1 MRAIDLVKGGGS
13 MSSYNEYLY
22 IDFEN
27 VQDVNVKFIK
37 ETTKVKIIVGQDQ
50 KNIPFD
56 LVTKT
61 QKFGDS
67 VEWIKVEGKGKN
79 ALDFFIAFYIGKA
92 SATEKDKK
100 FTIYSKDTGYD
111 PLIEHLR
118 SKRIDA
124 KRIVSFQE
132 LEKIEQPKAAD
143 PNFMKAIELLS
154 TMKSIGRPKRR
165 KTLSSFIGPRL
176 IGVKQ
181 NEINNIIEELF
192 IKKYVYEENGII
204 KYSLPK
210 LMKK

>member
-1 MRAIDLVKGGGS
+1 

-56 LVTKT
+56 LVAKT

-67 VEWIKVEGKGKN
+67 VEWIRVEGKGKN
-79 ALDFFIAFYIGKA
+79 ALDFFIAFYLGKA

-118 SKRIDA
+118 SKKIDA

-132 LEKIEQPKAAD
+132 LEKMEQPKTAD

-176 IGVKQ
+176 IGIKQ

-210 LMKK
+210 LIKK

>member
-1 MRAIDLVKGGGS
+1 MIP
-13 MSSYNEYLY
+13 YNEYLY

-27 VQDVNVKFIK
+27 VQDVNVKYIK

-56 LVTKT
+56 LVSKT
-61 QKFGDS
+61 QKYGDS

-111 PLIEHLR
+111 PLIEHLK
-118 SKRIDA
+118 SKKIDA
-124 KRIVSFQE
+124 RRIVSFQE
-132 LEKIEQPKAAD
+132 LEKSDTPKTTD
-143 PNFMKAIELLS
+143 PNLTKAIEMLS

-176 IGVKQ
+176 NGTKQ
-181 NEINNIIEELF
+181 NEINSIIEELF
-192 IKKYVYEENGII
+192 IKKYVYEENGTI
-204 KYSLPK
+204 KYNLPK
-210 LMKK
+210 VVKK